1 VLAIFYGVSVDARSN
16 FAYSTIAT
24 APVTATAGTSLVVA
38 AGHGTR
44 FPAPPFNA
52 VIWPA
57 SQNPLTTNAEI
68 VRVTA
73 VSTDTF
79 TITRTTESSASRSVQ
94 VGDQIHAGVTSK
106 WFNDIVEGPSSATAN
121 AIVRYDSTTGKLVKN
136 TTCTINDD
144 GDVLIKS
151 VSDTSNF
158 FRVVTSTDAPLFIV
172 NANDYRVSFPGGY
185 TDCWVDADSASIV
198 QSRNS
203 NTSIS
208 TADASLVAWVSG
220 TAAGDPYTSYT
231 IQGGTSWYTGVD
243 NSDSDNFKVGTG
255 SVIGTST
262 LLTLTSGGNL
272 TLTGSLTAGSMS
284 ITGTASQPTVINE
297 SGVDSDFRVESD
309 TNVNMLFVDA
319 STNRVGIGTNLPS
332 EVLHIVTS
340 DYTTMRFDAAA
351 TEGFFYADGVFNF
364 VVAGSRSATPFRIV
378 YNAVQRMDFTS
389 TENVL
394 NDNSANIDTRIEGD
408 TDANLFFLDA
418 STDRIGIGT
427 ATPGSKLE
435 VAGSIAT
442 AQSTKTANYTC
453 TQSDSV
459 ILADA
464 TSGVF
469 TVTLPT
475 AIGCTGRQYTIKKID
490 SALTN
495 LVTIAT
501 TSSQTID
508 GRTTYVLSQRDDA
521 IVLVS
526 DNANWRIVRQSSYD
540 ISAYRAKGSTLN
552 RYFSSPSTGTAL
564 TTATNVVN
572 TLYAMPLVIAKTMTI
587 DQMAINITSAGA
599 GSNVRCGIYADN
611 GNMYPGA
618 LVVDAGAN
626 STATPGVKTYT
637 TNLPVILLPGLYWLA
652 CVCDGIAPISRGFA
666 VASMIPILGSDS
678 GLGTAH
684 GFGWSVAFT
693 YATLPAT
700 FTAAGTVRTSAP
712 LPYIGVRTSI

>member
-136 TTCTINDD
+136 TTCTIADN

-151 VSDTSNF
+151 VSDTANF

-272 TLTGSLTAGSMS
+272 TLTGSLT
-284 ITGTASQPTVINE
+284 V
-297 SGVDSDFRVESD
+297 D
-309 TNVNMLFVDA
+309 TNSLFVDA
-319 STNRVGIGTNLPS
+319 TNNRVGILTVAPTDALHVVGSGRFSGAYDETTTNPGAYIGKAPDTSRFMLATGTAAQSWQVDNDAGTFRFFTPGFVHMSIATATGLTA
-332 EVLHIVTS
+332 VKGLQINTS
-340 DYTTMRFDAAA
+340 SGDH
-351 TEGFFYADGVFNF
+351 
-364 VVAGSRSATPFRIV
+364 
-378 YNAVQRMDFTS
+378 
-389 TENVL
+389 
-394 NDNSANIDTRIEGD
+394 DTRMQGD

-427 ATPGSKLE
+427 ATPGSEFE
-435 VAGSIAT
+435 VSGAIALLNQPRPQT
-442 AQSTKTANYTC
+442 TLARKV
-453 TQSDSV
+453 TQ
-459 ILADA
+459 
-464 TSGVF
+464 
-469 TVTLPT
+469 
-475 AIGCTGRQYTIKKID
+475 
-490 SALTN
+490 
-495 LVTIAT
+495 
-501 TSSQTID
+501 
-508 GRTTYVLSQRDDA
+508 
-521 IVLVS
+521 
-526 DNANWRIVRQSSYD
+526 
-540 ISAYRAKGSTLN
+540 
-552 RYFSSPSTGTAL
+552 
-564 TTATNVVN
+564 
-572 TLYAMPLVIAKTMTI
+572 
-587 DQMAINITSAGA
+587 
-599 GSNVRCGIYADN
+599 
-611 GNMYPGA
+611 
-618 LVVDAGAN
+618 
-626 STATPGVKTYT
+626 
-637 TNLPVILLPGLYWLA
+637 
-652 CVCDGIAPISRGFA
+652 
-666 VASMIPILGSDS
+666 
-678 GLGTAH
+678 
-684 GFGWSVAFT
+684 
-693 YATLPAT
+693 
-700 FTAAGTVRTSAP
+700 
-712 LPYIGVRTSI
+712 